1 MLGKLMKYEWKSIT
15 KIGCLWLAVMA
26 GITILAVIYIFSPLF
41 QGIIMGMDDLEPWM
55 AMLTLGLFLAA
66 VFLYVMTVV
75 GAGYAMMLYLGIRF
89 YKTMYSDQGYLTHT
103 LPVTPSQLLNSKLF
117 VGTVWLLLLG
127 IGAFV
132 SAIISA
138 FAMAFSILQATGKTE
153 EAVEFFRELPVELP
167 EAMASILGPGVGW
180 FYLVIF
186 LSIVLGPLF
195 NLCILYGSVTI
206 GQLAKKHKILL
217 GIFTY
222 CGILM
227 ILNTFRTTFAY
238 SFNLGFTIEMVHA
251 VDDMG
256 GILSLSTLIQLL
268 VNCALAAGLYLLAG
282 RIVKKHLNLE

>member
-1 MLGKLMKYEWKSIT
+1 MLGKLMKYEWKSIS
-15 KIGCLWLAVMA
+15 KIGCLLLAVMA
-26 GITILAVIYIFSPLF
+26 GITLLAVIYMFSPLF
-41 QGIIMGMDDLEPWM
+41 QGIIVGMDDLNPWM

-167 EAMASILGPGVGW
+167 ESFASFFGPGITWYFV
-180 FYLVIF
+180 VIGF
-186 LSIVLGPLF
+186 TMLLAPLF
-195 NLCILYGSVTI
+195 NLCILYGSITI

-222 CGILM
+222 FGILM
-227 ILNTFRTTFAY
+227 ILNTLRTTFAY
-238 SFNLGFTIEMVHA
+238 SFNMGITIELMHA
-251 VDDMG
+251 LGDMG
-256 GILSLSTLIQLL
+256 DLLNLSSLIQLL

-282 RIVKKHLNLE
+282 RIIKKHLNLE

>member
-1 MLGKLMKYEWKSIT
+1 MLGKLMKYEWKSIS
-15 KIGCLWLAVMA
+15 KIGCLLLAVMA
-26 GITILAVIYIFSPLF
+26 GITLLAVIYMFSPLF

-117 VGTVWLLLLG
+117 VGTIWLLLLG
-127 IGAFV
+127 IGAIV
-132 SAIISA
+132 SAIISVYA
-138 FAMAFSILQATGKTE
+138 ICFSVLQSTGKMG
-153 EAVEFFRELPVELP
+153 EAMDFFRELPVELS
-167 EAMASILGPGVGW
+167 EFFASFFGSGITWYFV
-180 FYLVIF
+180 VIGF
-186 LSIVLGPLF
+186 TMLLAPLF
-195 NLCILYGSVTI
+195 NLCILYGSITI

-256 GILSLSTLIQLL
+256 GILSLSTLIQFLI
-268 VNCALAAGLYLLAG
+268 NCALAVGLYLLAG